1 MVDAEDDV
9 ADFVADGIDDLFR
22 GSGGIEVDER
32 LVVGVQVAGVDGF
45 GKTALFDVGGFAD
58 VDGGVITGEGLF
70 RDENDVL
77 SGVFGI
83 EFFGDLRDLRR
94 GETGVVHGD
103 VELCEFTFVTCLCSI
118 EIQID
123 DLSFR
128 SRGNSLNAAVHG
140 CHELCCHRLISL

>member
-1 MVDAEDDV
+1 MVDTEDDV

-83 EFFGDLRDLRR
+83 EFFGDFRNLRR
-94 GETGVVHGD
+94 GAAED
-103 VELCEFTFVTCLCSI
+103 IRCLTARFP
-118 EIQID
+118 
-123 DLSFR
+123 FR
-128 SRGNSLNAAVHG
+128 S
-140 CHELCCHRLISL
+140 